1 MIYNWN
7 IYVDDK
13 FMGMIRCI
21 TAQGAIDKFY
31 NLFGSAS
38 AYSGISRDR
47 IEAVR
52 A

>member
-1 MIYNWN
+1 MIKHWN

-13 FMGMIRCI
+13 FMGMISSI
-21 TAQGAIDKFY
+21 TAEGAIDKFY
-31 NLFGSAS
+31 NLFGSES
-38 AYSGISRDR
+38 AYSDLSRDR

>member
-1 MIYNWN
+1 MIYQWN

-13 FMGMIRCI
+13 FMGMISCI
-21 TAQGAIDKFY
+21 TAQGAIDQFY

-38 AYSGISRDR
+38 AYSGLSRDR